1 MYITFIVQLH
11 YLKIIS
17 FKVLPMMD
25 TKLKQKNVIVMD

>member
-1 MYITFIVQLH
+1 MYITFIVQLQ